1 VPEGI
6 EPLEIQP
13 EHLGVRTDEEL
24 LAELGY
30 KQELSRSW
38 SGFSNFAISFS
49 IISILAG
56 CFTTFASGWNGGGP
70 AAIAWGW
77 PILAALILCIGLC
90 LAELVSAYPT
100 SGGIYWWASKLGG
113 PKAGYYTGWLNLIG
127 LLAIVAS
134 VAYGCATFLDLSLGF
149 FTTSW
154 HTGSLNTT
162 FLFFVG
168 ILVIAAIVN
177 IFSSHLL
184 AMVNNVSVW
193 WHVFGAAAIVLI
205 LIIIPAHH
213 ASLSMVFTHT
223 VNNTGFFGGKTSG
236 FGFLIVVLPIGALLT
251 QYTITGY
258 DASAHLSEET
268 HSAADTAAKGMWK
281 SIFYSAIGGW
291 ILVLA
296 FLFAVQDESKV
307 TAAGGGVAT
316 IFSQALSSKWG
327 AAVLF
332 ISTFGQFFCTMA
344 CMTSCSRMLF
354 AFSRDGAVP
363 GHKHW
368 SRLSGRR
375 VPVAGVILTAVI
387 GMILTAPALI
397 PVDVGGVA
405 VPIAF
410 FAVVS
415 IGVIGLYWAFAIPIW
430 HRWRLGDAFIAG
442 GWNLG
447 AKYKWLSVIALIDVV
462 LVTFMAFMPTSNLGV
477 PWTNGFA
484 LKYVNYTIIVVP
496 LAMLALWIYWHLSVK
511 KWFTG
516 PRQTVDMSDEE
527 LIKGV

>member
-6 EPLEIQP
+6 EPLEIEP

-30 KQELSRSW
+30 KQELSRTW

-134 VAYGCATFLDLSLGF
+134 VAYGCATFLDLTLGF

-154 HTGSLNTT
+154 HSGSLNTI
-162 FLFFVG
+162 FLFFIA

-193 WHVFGAAAIVLI
+193 WHVFGAAAVILI
-205 LIIIPAHH
+205 LVFVPAHH
-213 ASLSMVFTHT
+213 ASASMVFTHT

-236 FGFLIVVLPIGALLT
+236 LGFLIVVLPIGGLLT
-251 QYTITGY
+251 QYTITGF

-268 HSAADTAAKGMWK
+268 HSAADTAAKGMWR

-291 ILVLA
+291 VLLLA

-316 IFSQALSSKWG
+316 IFAQALTSRWG
-327 AAVLF
+327 ATVLL
-332 ISTFGQFFCTMA
+332 ISTLGQFFCTMA

-368 SRLSGRR
+368 SRLSSRK

-387 GMILTAPALI
+387 GIILTSPALI
-397 PVDVGGVA
+397 PVDIGGVA

-415 IGVIGLYWAFAIPIW
+415 IGVIGLYWCFVIPIW
-430 HRWRLGDAFIAG
+430 HRLRLGDSFQTG

-447 AKYKWLSVIALIDVV
+447 SKYKVLSIVAIIDVV
-462 LVTFMAFMPTSNLGV
+462 MVTFMAFMPTSNLGV
-477 PWTNGFA
+477 PWTDGFSM
-484 LKYVNYTIIVVP
+484 KYVNYTILVVP
-496 LAMLALWIYWHLSVK
+496 LAMFALWVYWHLSVK
-511 KWFTG
+511 NWFTG
-516 PRQTVDMSDEE
+516 PRQTVNMSEE
-527 LIKGV
+527 DLAKGI